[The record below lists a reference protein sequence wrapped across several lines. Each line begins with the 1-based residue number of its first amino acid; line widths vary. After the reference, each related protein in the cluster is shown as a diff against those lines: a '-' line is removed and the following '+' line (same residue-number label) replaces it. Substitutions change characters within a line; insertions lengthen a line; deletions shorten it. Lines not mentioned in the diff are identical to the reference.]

1 MKKILIGVF
10 TLFAVFSTVEAKSN
24 KEQDRVLIDK
34 VAMWQVNHQP
44 QVKHHDLE
52 WTNAVLFRGMVEWA
66 DYTQDSRYYD
76 FLMQI
81 GKKHSWAF
89 LKRLYHADDLVI
101 AQMYIRMYEKFRDP
115 AMIRSTIARV
125 DSIIANPSKAR
136 LWLGAKRWSERWSWC
151 DALFMAPPVY
161 GQLNK
166 LYPEKNYLDF
176 MDREFKEATDSLYD
190 KDAKLYYRDRRYI
203 PRKEKNGEKVFWGR
217 GNGWVAAGMAEV
229 LRYLPESSP
238 YHLPIVRG
246 FQRMMASLKNYQT
259 EEGMWRQLIDKPD
272 CWVETSGSAMFTYA
286 FIMGVKYGWLP
297 VKEYGEATRRAWLA
311 MLTYINSNDKVR
323 EVCVGTNKKNDMQYY
338 YDRPRNTG
346 DYHGHAPYLWCTVA
360 LLEK

>member
-24 KEQDRVLIDK
+24 KDQDRVLIDK

-115 AMIRSTIARV
+115 AMIRPTIARV

-203 PRKEKNGEKVFWGR
+203 PRKEW
-217 GNGWVAAGMAEV
+217 
-229 LRYLPESSP
+229 
-238 YHLPIVRG
+238 
-246 FQRMMASLKNYQT
+246 
-259 EEGMWRQLIDKPD
+259 
-272 CWVETSGSAMFTYA
+272 
-286 FIMGVKYGWLP
+286 
-297 VKEYGEATRRAWLA
+297 
-311 MLTYINSNDKVR
+311 
-323 EVCVGTNKKNDMQYY
+323 
-338 YDRPRNTG
+338 
-346 DYHGHAPYLWCTVA
+346 
-360 LLEK
+360 